1 MDYISQIR
9 HLARSQYWMNIYNS
23 SKEIGSIS
31 LFANKNNYSGI
42 QVLFLYWLRVYDLLY
57 SELSSKEWKYLSEEV
72 IENDIRCDA
81 FLYWR
86 GCQRDQELEK
96 SKQTQKKNN
105 LHFKSPGKV
114 TPFDINFEESG
125 K

>member
-1 MDYISQIR
+1 MDYISIIR
-9 HLARSQYWMNIYNS
+9 KLARSPYYQNIYQAF
-23 SKEIGSIS
+23 KESGSIN
-31 LFANKNNYSGI
+31 LFDNNKNYSGL
-42 QVLFLYWLRVYDLLY
+42 QSLFIYWVRAYDLLY
-57 SELSSKEWKYLSEEV
+57 TEMAQREWKHLSEEV

-86 GCQRDQELEK
+86 GLQRDQELEK

-105 LHFKSPGKV
+105 LHFTNPGKV
-114 TPFDINFEESG
+114 TPFDINFQESG

>member
-1 MDYISQIR
+1 MDYITQIR
-9 HLARSQYWMNIYNS
+9 HLARSSYYQNIYQAF
-23 SKEIGSIS
+23 KESGSIN
-31 LFANKNNYSGI
+31 LFDNNKNYSGL
-42 QVLFLYWLRVYDLLY
+42 QSLFIYWVRAYDLLY
-57 SELSSKEWKYLSEEV
+57 TEMAQREWKHLSEEV

-86 GCQRDQELEK
+86 GLQKDQELEK

-105 LHFKSPGKV
+105 LHFTNPGKV
-114 TPFDINFEESG
+114 TPFDINFQESG